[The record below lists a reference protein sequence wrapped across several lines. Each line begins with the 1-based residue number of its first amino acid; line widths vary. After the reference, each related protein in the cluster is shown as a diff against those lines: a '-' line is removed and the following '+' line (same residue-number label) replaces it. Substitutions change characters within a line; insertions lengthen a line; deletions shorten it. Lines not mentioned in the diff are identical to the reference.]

1 MARTAAIV
9 PAAGRG
15 ERLGIGTP
23 KALRPIAGTPMLVHA
38 VRALEAAR
46 CVDLVIV
53 VAPEEFVTEVQALM
67 AQVAVE
73 LQVVAGGDTRQA
85 SVLRGLITL
94 PEDVDVVLV
103 HDAAR
108 PLVPADVVTN
118 VVAAVRAGHPAVIP
132 ALPVVD
138 TVKRVDTS
146 SHVTETVDRSELRAV
161 QTPQGFSR
169 SVLQRVHAEAD
180 GDDITD
186 DGGLVEAAGIPVLII
201 EGHEEALKVTRPLD
215 LVIAEAIVAKR
226 RATGA
231 VS

>member
-1 MARTAAIV
+1 
-9 PAAGRG
+9 
-15 ERLGIGTP
+15 
-23 KALRPIAGTPMLVHA
+23 MLVHA

-46 CVDLVIV
+46 CVDLVVV
-53 VAPEEFVTEVQALM
+53 VAPEEFVTDVQALM
-67 AQVAVE
+67 TQVAVE
-73 LQVVAGGDTRQA
+73 LHVVAGGETRQA
-85 SVLRGLITL
+85 SVLRGLIAL
-94 PEDVDVVLV
+94 PDDVDVVLV

-108 PLVPADVVTN
+108 PLVPADIVTN

-132 ALPVVD
+132 ALAVVD
-138 TVKRVDTS
+138 TIKRVDTT
-146 SHVTETVDRSELRAV
+146 SHVAETVDRSELRAV

-169 SVLQRVHAEAD
+169 AVLQRVHAEAD

>member
-15 ERLGIGTP
+15 ERLGLGTP

-46 CVDLVIV
+46 CIDLVVV
-53 VAPEEFVTEVQALM
+53 VAPEESVTDVQALM
-67 AQVAVE
+67 TQVALE
-73 LQVVAGGDTRQA
+73 LQVVAGGETRQA

-138 TVKRVDTS
+138 TIKRVDST
-146 SHVTETVDRSELRAV
+146 SHVVETVDRSELRAV

-169 SVLQRVHAEAD
+169 AVLQRVHAEAD

>member
-1 MARTAAIV
+1 MGRTAAIV

-53 VAPEEFVTEVQALM
+53 VAPEEFVSDVTALM
-67 AQVAVE
+67 TQE
-73 LQVVAGGDTRQA
+73 SLDLQVVAGGETRQA
-85 SVLRGLITL
+85 SVLRGLIAL
-94 PEDVDVVLV
+94 PDDVDVVLV

-118 VVAAVRAGHPAVIP
+118 VVNTVRAGNPAVIP

-138 TVKRVDTS
+138 TVKRVDHT
-146 SHVTETVDRSELRAV
+146 SHVTETVDRSQLRGV
-161 QTPQGFSR
+161 QTPQGFDR
-169 SVLQRVHAEAD
+169 AVLQRVHAEAD
-180 GDDITD
+180 GDDVTD

-201 EGHEEALKVTRPLD
+201 EGHEEALKITRPLD

-226 RATGA
+226 RASGT
-231 VS
+231 VN

>member
-1 MARTAAIV
+1 
-9 PAAGRG
+9 
-15 ERLGIGTP
+15 
-23 KALRPIAGTPMLVHA
+23 MLVHA

-46 CVDLVIV
+46 SVDLVIV

-67 AQVAVE
+67 TQIAVE

>member
-15 ERLGIGTP
+15 ERLGLGTP

-46 CVDLVIV
+46 CIDLVVV
-53 VAPEEFVTEVQALM
+53 VAPEEFVTDVQALM
-67 AQVAVE
+67 TQVAVE
-73 LQVVAGGDTRQA
+73 LQVVAGGETRQS

-138 TVKRVDTS
+138 TIKRIDST
-146 SHVTETVDRSELRAV
+146 SHVVETVDRSELRAV

-169 SVLQRVHAEAD
+169 AVLQRVHAEAD

>member
-1 MARTAAIV
+1 
-9 PAAGRG
+9 
-15 ERLGIGTP
+15 
-23 KALRPIAGTPMLVHA
+23 MLVHA

-67 AQVAVE
+67 TQVAVE

-186 DGGLVEAAGIPVLII
+186 DGGLVEAAGIPVLVI

>member
-1 MARTAAIV
+1 M
-9 PAAGRG
+9 
-15 ERLGIGTP
+15 
-23 KALRPIAGTPMLVHA
+23 
-38 VRALEAAR
+38 
-46 CVDLVIV
+46 
-53 VAPEEFVTEVQALM
+53 
-67 AQVAVE
+67 
-73 LQVVAGGDTRQA
+73 
-85 SVLRGLITL
+85 
-94 PEDVDVVLV
+94 
-103 HDAAR
+103 
-108 PLVPADVVTN
+108 PADVVTN

-138 TVKRVDTS
+138 TIKRVDTT
-146 SHVTETVDRSELRAV
+146 SHVTETIDRSELRAV

-169 SVLQRVHAEAD
+169 AVLQRVHAEAD

>member
-1 MARTAAIV
+1 
-9 PAAGRG
+9 
-15 ERLGIGTP
+15 
-23 KALRPIAGTPMLVHA
+23 MLVHA